1 MEAGSNRFYDYKS
14 QIEFIENNFSIVS
27 NEMGKNI
34 PFKLFPHQYDFLK
47 TLGEKNNVISA
58 NSRQCG
64 ITTLLAAWAAVAC
77 VFAAKNNP
85 EKILYVNSSLDL
97 ASLFISKIRAF
108 LMQVPKSYWGDKNE
122 KSIFVTDSKYE
133 LELFN
138 GCRIVSRSA
147 NENVAHVIGISNIS
161 ILLLD
166 DLAFF
171 KNSRTVY
178 ESCTNVMASDPKTII
193 ASVPNGQDGFF
204 HTIYEQALSMNNN
217 FFAASMKWY
226 QDPRY
231 NRGLSWH
238 KKNSANGD
246 DMVDA
251 DKIIDEQK
259 NIKYDKERWEGL
271 IKDGWKP
278 TSAWYENMKM
288 FFNNDAKKIAQEL
301 DASFQ

>member
-14 QIEFIENNFSIVS
+14 QIENIENNFSIVS

-64 ITTLLAAWAAVAC
+64 ITTLLAA
-77 VFAAKNNP
+77 
-85 EKILYVNSSLDL
+85 
-97 ASLFISKIRAF
+97 
-108 LMQVPKSYWGDKNE
+108 
-122 KSIFVTDSKYE
+122 
-133 LELFN
+133 
-138 GCRIVSRSA
+138 
-147 NENVAHVIGISNIS
+147 
-161 ILLLD
+161 
-166 DLAFF
+166 
-171 KNSRTVY
+171 
-178 ESCTNVMASDPKTII
+178 
-193 ASVPNGQDGFF
+193 
-204 HTIYEQALSMNNN
+204 
-217 FFAASMKWY
+217 SMKWY

-231 NRGLSWH
+231 NRGLPWH

-259 NIKYDKERWEGL
+259 NIKYDKEIWEGL
-271 IKDGWKP
+271 IKDRWKP